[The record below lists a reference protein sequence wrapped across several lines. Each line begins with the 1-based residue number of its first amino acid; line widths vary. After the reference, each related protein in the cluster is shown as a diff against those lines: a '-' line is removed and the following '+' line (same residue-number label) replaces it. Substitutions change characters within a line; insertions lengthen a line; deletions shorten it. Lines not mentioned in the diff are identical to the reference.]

1 MGVGRKSLRVSE
13 TGNTTIEFI
22 GFLLLLVL
30 PLVTYFV
37 QITHHSIMEQSSREI
52 LREIIQI
59 VKTGDDFNTSISIA
73 QRYLSLHDSQSQMLV
88 SCVSGDCPKRG
99 SIMRIYLKSGGLSL
113 ESTFRGSRWG

>member
-1 MGVGRKSLRVSE
+1 MGVDRKSLRVSE
-13 TGNTTIEFI
+13 SGNTTIEFI

-37 QITHHSIMEQSSREI
+37 QITHRSIMEQSNREI
-52 LREIIQI
+52 LREVIQI
-59 VKTGDDFNTSISIA
+59 VRTGDDFNTSISIA
-73 QRYLSLHDSQSQMLV
+73 QRYLSLHDSQSQILV

-99 SIMRIYLKSGGLSL
+99 STMRVYLKSQGLSL

>member
-113 ESTFRGSRWG
+113 ESTFRG

>member
-13 TGNTTIEFI
+13 SGNTTIEFI

>member
-13 TGNTTIEFI
+13 SGNTTIEFI

-37 QITHHSIMEQSSREI
+37 QITHRSIMEQSSREI

-73 QRYLSLHDSQSQMLV
+73 QRYLSLHDSHSQMLV

>member
-13 TGNTTIEFI
+13 SGNTTIEFI

-30 PLVTYFV
+30 PLVTYFA
-37 QITHHSIMEQSSREI
+37 QITHRSIMEQTSREI

-59 VKTGDDFNTSISIA
+59 VKTGDDFKNSISIA

-88 SCVSGDCPKRG
+88 SCASGDCPKRG
-99 SIMRIYLKSGGLSL
+99 STMRIYLKSGGLSL
-113 ESTFRGSRWG
+113 KSTFRGSRWG